1 LLIEAAGQSAIPR
14 QSEVLA
20 PSYSGSTAAASE
32 SVTTMAEYINSR
44 ATTIYGG
51 TAEIQ
56 RSIIAKHVLGL

>member
-1 LLIEAAGQSAIPR
+1 MPW

-20 PSYSGSTAAASE
+20 PDYTGDTAAPAE

-56 RSIIAKHVLGL
+56 RGIIAKHVLGL

>member
-1 LLIEAAGQSAIPR
+1 MTKFRNPISTSMRRCPWSSAAN
-14 QSEVLA
+14 
-20 PSYSGSTAAASE
+20 TAAPAE

-56 RSIIAKHVLGL
+56 RGIIAKHVLGL